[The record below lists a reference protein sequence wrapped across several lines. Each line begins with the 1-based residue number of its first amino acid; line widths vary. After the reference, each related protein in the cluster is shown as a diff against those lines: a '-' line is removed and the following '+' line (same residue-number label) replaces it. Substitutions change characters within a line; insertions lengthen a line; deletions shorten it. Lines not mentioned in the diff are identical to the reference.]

1 MNLHKTEWTGGCN
14 KLKWMVSLAKMGV
27 RFHQRMK
34 REVTM
39 KLLKLREPPREGFKE
54 FNNE

>member
-1 MNLHKTEWTGGCN
+1 MNLHKTECTGGCN

-34 REVTM
+34 GGVTM
-39 KLLKLREPPREGFKE
+39 QLLKLREPPREGFKE
-54 FNNE
+54 FNN